1 LAVAIK
7 IGEILVSRGLIT
19 SAQLEQALTMQKR
32 TGTRLGV
39 SLVRLGFVDEDR
51 LAGALGEQL
60 RVPVVTPGMLEDVPP
75 EVIARVPAQ
84 VAETHRIVPVR
95 SVGRELQ
102 VCLADPQNLSRIDE
116 IAFAIGSRIRP
127 MLATEPAIDRALE
140 RYYGKTDIWDD
151 TPPTPA
157 EWKVEQS
164 GTWRIPLLSPQPLP
178 VVEAIAEPLMAEVEA
193 ESSPDPY
200 ERLSAVLTREDL
212 ASAISEY
219 FATHFRNLCL
229 LELIG
234 GVGRFVALRRDGE
247 VRSVDSYG
255 TITLDNAAWVQ
266 DLVARPQVALR
277 QRASDPHQQLLL
289 ESVGLTPQLICIVPV
304 FDYGRLR
311 YVLLGLGLAEEQ
323 LKAAFLEFKPYIGSI
338 AEALR
343 ILALREQIRTR
354 AQQPA

>member
-1 LAVAIK
+1 LAVGIK
-7 IGEILVSRGLIT
+7 IGEILVSRGVIT

-39 SLVRLGFVDEDR
+39 SLVRLGFVDEER
-51 LAGALGEQL
+51 LAVALGEQL
-60 RVPVVTPGMLEDVPP
+60 RVPVVAPGLLEDVPP
-75 EVIARVPAQ
+75 DVISRVPAQ

-95 SVGRELQ
+95 AVGRELQ
-102 VCLADPQNLSRIDE
+102 VCLADPQNLPRIDE
-116 IAFAIGSRIRP
+116 IAFAIGCRIRP

-151 TPPTPA
+151 TPAPPA

-178 VVEAIAEPLMAEVEA
+178 VVEAIAEPLAEVEA
-193 ESSPDPY
+193 EGSLDPY
-200 ERLSAVLTREDL
+200 ERLAAVLTREDL

-219 FATHFRNLCL
+219 FAGHFRDLCV
-229 LELIG
+229 LELM
-234 GVGRFVALRRDGE
+234 GVTGRFVALRRQGE
-247 VRSVDSYG
+247 IRSVDSYG
-255 TITLDNAAWVQ
+255 AITLDNAAWVQ

-311 YVLLGLGLAEEQ
+311 YVILGLGLAEEQ
-323 LKAAFLEFKPYIGSI
+323 LKAAFVEFKPYIGCI

-343 ILALREQIRTR
+343 ILALREQIRSR